1 MPRGISYSSC
11 FAAAQRKLKALLNY
25 VLMNDLQDFGRW
37 SNSWEMSGE
46 QVLRVSHA
54 TDEVE
59 MLWYQLIIAV
69 HDEHMEEV
77 QFDVV
82 LLLVLKEVK
91 RSPTG
96 ND

>member
-1 MPRGISYSSC
+1 MD
-11 FAAAQRKLKALLNY
+11 
-25 VLMNDLQDFGRW
+25 DLQDFALLERL
-37 SNSWEMSGE
+37 SGDVQG
-46 QVLRVSHA
+46 QVLRVNH
-54 TDEVE
+54 TMDEVE
-59 MLWYQLIIAV
+59 VLWYQFITAV

-96 ND
+96 NE